1 MIAGVVIGST
11 GAPGTDPTAGIVG
24 GTREATAGAPTTDAA
39 GPGIATPAAPIPP
52 VKL

>member
-1 MIAGVVIGST
+1 MTGSI

-24 GTREATAGAPTTDAA
+24 GRREVAAGAPRTDEA
-39 GPGIATPAAPIPP
+39 GPGIATPAVPIPP